1 LLNILLEFA
10 EETVIKKPT
19 GRSVFLVLLPLF
31 VVAHLSHH
39 LVAALIT
46 PLLPFIRDS
55 FSMDYTRAGVLVS
68 AFTLA
73 YGVAQLPGGWL
84 ADRIGLSRL
93 ITMGISGVALCG
105 ILVGLSSNYV
115 MLAAVLV
122 LMGIMGGGYH
132 PSASPLISSSV
143 EQKYRG
149 RALGIHQIGGTGSFF
164 LSPLIAVGIANV
176 LGWRGSFISLSI
188 PTLIFGAAFFILLNR
203 WGYGREGGS
212 DKSKTKTKDE
222 GNTGRVRYLI
232 PVIILN
238 TVVQVFIFSS
248 LSFIPFY
255 VVDNFGGSNKA
266 AAALLSLAHSAGLW
280 AGPLGGGLSDRF
292 GKIPIILFTG
302 IIAGPL
308 IYLLNH
314 VSPGWSISIVL
325 LLMGMTQYM
334 GMPVTEAYTISHAPE
349 QRRSTLLGMYYFAS
363 RGGPGLIAPLMGYLI
378 DKYSFYTAYT
388 FSGLA
393 VMLIAI
399 VCTIIILGNKDQY
412 K

>member
-1 LLNILLEFA
+1 MLNILLEFA

-31 VVAHLSHH
+31 VIAHLSHH

-46 PLLPFIRDS
+46 PLLPYIRDS

-164 LSPLIAVGIANV
+164 LSPLIAVGIANI

-188 PTLIFGAAFFILLNR
+188 PTLIFGVAFFILLNR

-212 DKSKTKTKDE
+212 DKSKNKTKDE

-280 AGPLGGGLSDRF
+280 AGPLGGFLSDRF
-292 GKIPIILFTG
+292 GKIPILLFTG

-334 GMPVTEAYTISHAPE
+334 GMPVTEAYTIS
-349 QRRSTLLGMYYFAS
+349 
-363 RGGPGLIAPLMGYLI
+363 
-378 DKYSFYTAYT
+378 
-388 FSGLA
+388 
-393 VMLIAI
+393 
-399 VCTIIILGNKDQY
+399 
-412 K
+412 